1 MTLHRFKSKRKVWIC
16 SCNIVFSM
24 TKDTTQTDFK
34 DVTRGGQAAVNNF
47 LFAQT

>member
-1 MTLHRFKSKRKVWIC
+1 
-16 SCNIVFSM
+16 M

-47 LFAQT
+47 LFAQTWRNERNLDKNLGTYISLM